1 MRPSP
6 VRPHPYR
13 RVWKPLYW
21 NMDSTGYYILWMM
34 QLENVTEK
42 VQQNLVLEGGDPV
55 FLSPKRTYNSD
66 QTTMDLLPGIIYSFA
81 ALFIILDPL
90 LSVPIFAAMTK
101 GQTATEIHKQAF
113 IAVAVAGSLMYL
125 FLIFNK
131 MIFEILGLSLPSFQI
146 AGGILLFLLGIQEA
160 LGIEIG
166 HCKEHAKT
174 AAGVVIGTPL
184 LCGPG
189 TITTVMLLSKDYGI
203 LIPFVAITIS
213 LLATWAILYYS
224 ELIQRILGE
233 VVTDIMGKVLGML
246 VAAIAVKIIASG
258 VMALAGM

>member
-1 MRPSP
+1 MAELFS
-6 VRPHPYR
+6 
-13 RVWKPLYW
+13 
-21 NMDSTGYYILWMM
+21 
-34 QLENVTEK
+34 
-42 VQQNLVLEGGDPV
+42 
-55 FLSPKRTYNSD
+55 
-66 QTTMDLLPGIIYSFA
+66 GIIYSFA

-101 GQTATEIHKQAF
+101 GQTPTEIHKQAF
-113 IAVAVAGSLMYL
+113 IAVAVAGGLMFL
-125 FLIFNK
+125 FLIFNR
-131 MIFEILGLSLPSFQI
+131 MIFDILGLDIPSFQI

-166 HCKEHAKT
+166 HGKEHTKT

-189 TITTVMLLSKDYGI
+189 TITTVLLLSRDYGI
-203 LIPFVAITIS
+203 LIPFIAITLA
-213 LLATWAILYYS
+213 LLATWLILYFA
-224 ELIQRILGE
+224 EKIQHILGD

-258 VMALAGM
+258 ILAYSALI

>member
-1 MRPSP
+1 MQ
-6 VRPHPYR
+6 
-13 RVWKPLYW
+13 
-21 NMDSTGYYILWMM
+21 DIL
-34 QLENVTEK
+34 
-42 VQQNLVLEGGDPV
+42 
-55 FLSPKRTYNSD
+55 S
-66 QTTMDLLPGIIYSFA
+66 GIIYSFA

-101 GQTATEIHKQAF
+101 GQTPAEIHKQAF
-113 IAVAVAGSLMYL
+113 IAVAVAGGLMYL

-131 MIFEILGLSLPSFQI
+131 MIFDILGLTMASFQI

-166 HCKEHAKT
+166 HCKEHSKT

-189 TITTVMLLSKDYGI
+189 TITTVML
-203 LIPFVAITIS
+203 
-213 LLATWAILYYS
+213 ATWLVLYYA
-224 ELIQRILGE
+224 EKIQHVLGD

-258 VMALAGM
+258 ILAYLALI

>member
-1 MRPSP
+1 
-6 VRPHPYR
+6 
-13 RVWKPLYW
+13 
-21 NMDSTGYYILWMM
+21 M
-34 QLENVTEK
+34 QEM
-42 VQQNLVLEGGDPV
+42 
-55 FLSPKRTYNSD
+55 LS
-66 QTTMDLLPGIIYSFA
+66 GIIYSFA

-90 LSVPIFAAMTK
+90 LSVPIFAAITK
-101 GQTATEIHKQAF
+101 GQAVGEIHKQAF
-113 IAVAVAGSLMYL
+113 IAVAVAGGLMYL

-131 MIFEILGLSLPSFQI
+131 LIFDILGLNMASFQI

-166 HCKEHAKT
+166 HCKEHSRT

-184 LCGPG
+184 LCEPG

-203 LIPFVAITIS
+203 LIPFIAITLS
-213 LLATWAILYYS
+213 LIATWFVLYFS
-224 ELIQRILGE
+224 ENIQRVLGE

-258 VMALAGM
+258 ILAYIALV

>member
-1 MRPSP
+1 
-6 VRPHPYR
+6 
-13 RVWKPLYW
+13 
-21 NMDSTGYYILWMM
+21 M
-34 QLENVTEK
+34 QEM
-42 VQQNLVLEGGDPV
+42 
-55 FLSPKRTYNSD
+55 LS
-66 QTTMDLLPGIIYSFA
+66 GIIYSFA

-101 GQTATEIHKQAF
+101 GQAPAEIHKQAF
-113 IAVAVAGSLMYL
+113 IAVAVAGGLMYL

-131 MIFEILGLSLPSFQI
+131 LIFDILGLSMASFQI

-166 HCKEHAKT
+166 HCKEHSKT

-203 LIPFVAITIS
+203 LIPFIAITLS
-213 LLATWAILYYS
+213 LIATWFVLYFS
-224 ELIQRILGE
+224 ENIQRVLGE

-258 VMALAGM
+258 ILAYIALV